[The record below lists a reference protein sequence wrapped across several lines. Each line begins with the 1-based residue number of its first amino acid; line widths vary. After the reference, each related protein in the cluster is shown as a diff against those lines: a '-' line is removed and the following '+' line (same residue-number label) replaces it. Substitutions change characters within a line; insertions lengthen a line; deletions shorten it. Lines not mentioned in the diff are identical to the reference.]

1 MLVLAA
7 FASSCEKTD
16 EPTEETVTV
25 NITASLLGMENSRSE
40 ENVIE
45 GVVPDIL
52 HYAVYKANESKIGSR
67 TNVIGSVST
76 KNTAGDFTLD
86 LRLVKN
92 QRYMIVFW
100 AQELKD
106 SSCDPYNRIYDE
118 NYHFVVQVD
127 YTKKLTDAYCGQSEI
142 FYATAG
148 TAVNVTLTR
157 PFAQLNIKGE
167 EGEGNEL
174 VDKVNLTVS
183 KCAKEIN
190 LVTMVTMSFEE
201 VNMVVNSSQGTDN
214 IISQLILP
222 TGEDVTIGVEL
233 LKEGTPILSASI
245 PHCPLNANYR
255 TNIILPISA
264 NVVNQGEN

>member
-1 MLVLAA
+1 MKSTIKYLMMLVLAA

-100 AQELKD
+100 AQ
-106 SSCDPYNRIYDE
+106 SE
-118 NYHFVVQVD
+118 NCNAYIISEDKSVVIID
-127 YTKKLTDAYCGQSEI
+127 YTKELTDAYCGQSEI
-142 FYATAG
+142 FNATVGA
-148 TAVNVTLTR
+148 AVNVSLTR
-157 PFAQLNIKGE
+157 PFAQLNIS
-167 EGEGNEL
+167 
-174 VDKVNLTVS
+174 D
-183 KCAKEIN
+183 
-190 LVTMVTMSFEE
+190 
-201 VNMVVNSSQGTDN
+201 
-214 IISQLILP
+214 
-222 TGEDVTIGVEL
+222 
-233 LKEGTPILSASI
+233 
-245 PHCPLNANYR
+245 
-255 TNIILPISA
+255 
-264 NVVNQGEN
+264 